1 MVRFAQGD
9 REGAGGRQEGLRV
22 TGLVHLYHMVP
33 DDELSIIVQNNIP
46 DLLRFVREIS
56 LYLEKNGGAGVS

>member
-1 MVRFAQGD
+1 
-9 REGAGGRQEGLRV
+9 
-22 TGLVHLYHMVP
+22 MVP

>member
-1 MVRFAQGD
+1 MTGRGLEGD
-9 REGAGGRQEGLRV
+9 KKGLRG

-33 DDELSIIVQNNIP
+33 DDELSRIVQNNIP

>member
-1 MVRFAQGD
+1 MVGIVTPSLSEKLVEMAGNRD
-9 REGAGGRQEGLRV
+9 R
-22 TGLVHLYHMVP
+22 LVHLYHMVT
-33 DDELSIIVQNNIP
+33 DDELYRIVQNNIP